1 VNADSKAARAWRAAR
16 RAVAQLR
23 TRERET
29 ARDKLRHAEAKYR
42 TLVEQLPLV
51 TYIDA
56 LSATASGLYASPQ
69 IRALLGYSPD
79 MWIDDP
85 EIFVRVLHPDDRN
98 WVLALVDHCNRTA
111 EPFRAEYRLVHRD
124 GRVVWVQDESLVVC
138 DEDGRPLFTQGYLL
152 DVTERKGAEQRLVAE
167 QGVAR
172 VLAEAIGLAE
182 ATPALTAV
190 ACDALGWRS
199 GTLWLL
205 DRELDVLR
213 SSEATCRRGEG
224 LAGRVWEAHAPIWE
238 KTGEPGT
245 FAAPVLL
252 RSELLGVLEFSG
264 LREPDES
271 LQLTVSVIA
280 SQLAQFVERKQA
292 ETRLWHQALH
302 DALTGL
308 PNRRLFHDR
317 VGQALERAQRSGS
330 SHAVL
335 LMDLDRF
342 KEVNDTLGHD
352 CGDALLNELGERLES
367 HMRSADTV
375 ARLGGDEFGFLLS
388 DVDFLEARELVGR
401 IQRALH
407 DPFTL
412 QDLPVH
418 VEASIGIALFP
429 DHGETVD
436 LLLQRADVAMYVAKR
451 AGSGFAVYDVRKDD
465 HTPTRLTLIGDLRQA
480 LERRELVVH
489 YQPQVELA
497 TGRVSGVEAL
507 LRWEHPVRGLLQPD
521 DFMPVAERSGLMDRL
536 TRYVIDEA
544 LRHQQMWRHAGHE
557 LPVAVNVSMLNLLDP
572 AFPTDVLALLD
583 RWGAPAS
590 SLSLEI
596 TEHTVVADRVRVE
609 DVLSWLAECGL
620 KIAIDDFGTGYSSL
634 ALLRRLPLHGIK
646 IDRSF
651 VRAMTSDHDDAVIVR
666 STIELAH
673 NLGLKVIAE
682 GVATAEIYDELV
694 RLGCDSAQG
703 FHLGAAL
710 PAREIAL
717 WLEDQERASPP
728 SPARRGLPQLRARYT
743 TEI

>member
-1 VNADSKAARAWRAAR
+1 
-16 RAVAQLR
+16 
-23 TRERET
+23 
-29 ARDKLRHAEAKYR
+29 
-42 TLVEQLPLV
+42 
-51 TYIDA
+51 
-56 LSATASGLYASPQ
+56 
-69 IRALLGYSPD
+69 
-79 MWIDDP
+79 M
-85 EIFVRVLHPDDRN
+85 
-98 WVLALVDHCNRTA
+98 
-111 EPFRAEYRLVHRD
+111 
-124 GRVVWVQDESLVVC
+124 
-138 DEDGRPLFTQGYLL
+138 
-152 DVTERKGAEQRLVAE
+152 
-167 QGVAR
+167 
-172 VLAEAIGLAE
+172 AE

-190 ACDALGWRS
+190 VCDALGWRS

-205 DRELDVLR
+205 DREHGVLR
-213 SSEATCRRGEG
+213 SGDAVCRRGEG
-224 LAGRVWEAHAPIWE
+224 LVGRVCDLRTSVWEE
-238 KTGEPGT
+238 TGEPGT

-252 RSELLGVLEFSG
+252 RSEPLGVLEFTG
-264 LREPDES
+264 VREPDAS
-271 LQLTVSVIA
+271 LHLTVGVIA

-317 VGQALERAQRSGS
+317 VGQALERAERSGG

-352 CGDALLNELGERLES
+352 CGDVLLRELGERLES
-367 HMRSADTV
+367 RMRTADTV

-388 DVDFLEARELVGR
+388 DVDFAGASELVAR

-407 DPFTL
+407 DSFTL
-412 QDLPVH
+412 QELPVH

-451 AGSGFAVYDVRKDD
+451 AGSGFAFYDVRKDD
-465 HTPTRLTLIGDLRQA
+465 HTPTRLTLMGDLRNA
-480 LERRELVVH
+480 LEQRELVVH

-507 LRWEHPVRGLLQPD
+507 LRWEHPTRGLLQPD
-521 DFMPVAERSGLMDRL
+521 DFMPAAERSGLMDRL

-544 LRHQQMWRHAGHE
+544 LGHQQVWRNAGWE

-572 AFPTDVLALLD
+572 AFPADVLALLD

-590 SLSLEI
+590 SLGLEI

-609 DVLSWLAECGL
+609 EVLSWLAECGL
-620 KIAIDDFGTGYSSL
+620 TIAIDDFGTGYSSL

-682 GVATAEIYDELV
+682 GVATSDIYEELV
-694 RLGCDSAQG
+694 RLGCDAAQG
-703 FHLGAAL
+703 FYLGAAL
-710 PAREIAL
+710 PARELGL
-717 WLEDQERASPP
+717 WLEGHHRTPTAATGPNRLEAETRAHF
-728 SPARRGLPQLRARYT
+728 AR
-743 TEI
+743 

>member
-1 VNADSKAARAWRAAR
+1 
-16 RAVAQLR
+16 
-23 TRERET
+23 
-29 ARDKLRHAEAKYR
+29 
-42 TLVEQLPLV
+42 
-51 TYIDA
+51 
-56 LSATASGLYASPQ
+56 
-69 IRALLGYSPD
+69 
-79 MWIDDP
+79 M
-85 EIFVRVLHPDDRN
+85 
-98 WVLALVDHCNRTA
+98 
-111 EPFRAEYRLVHRD
+111 
-124 GRVVWVQDESLVVC
+124 
-138 DEDGRPLFTQGYLL
+138 
-152 DVTERKGAEQRLVAE
+152 
-167 QGVAR
+167 
-172 VLAEAIGLAE
+172 AE

-190 ACDALGWRS
+190 VCDALGWRS

-205 DRELDVLR
+205 DREHGVLR
-213 SSEATCRRGEG
+213 SGDAVCRRGEG
-224 LAGRVWEAHAPIWE
+224 LVGRVCDLRTSVWEE
-238 KTGEPGT
+238 TGEPGT

-252 RSELLGVLEFSG
+252 RSEPLGVLEFTG
-264 LREPDES
+264 VREPDAS
-271 LQLTVSVIA
+271 LHLTVGVIA

-317 VGQALERAQRSGS
+317 VGQALERAERSGG

-352 CGDALLNELGERLES
+352 CGDVLLRELGERLES
-367 HMRSADTV
+367 RMRTADTV

-388 DVDFLEARELVGR
+388 DVDFAGASELVAR

-407 DPFTL
+407 DSFTL
-412 QDLPVH
+412 QELPVH

-451 AGSGFAVYDVRKDD
+451 AGSGFAFYDVRKDD
-465 HTPTRLTLIGDLRQA
+465 HTPTRLTLMGDLRNA
-480 LERRELVVH
+480 LEQRELVVH

-507 LRWEHPVRGLLQPD
+507 LRWEHPTRGLLQPD
-521 DFMPVAERSGLMDRL
+521 DFMPAAERSGLMDRL

-544 LRHQQMWRHAGHE
+544 LGHQQVWRNAGWE

-572 AFPTDVLALLD
+572 AFPADILALLD

-590 SLSLEI
+590 SLGLEI

-609 DVLSWLAECGL
+609 EVLSWLAECGL
-620 KIAIDDFGTGYSSL
+620 TIAIDDFGTGYSSL

-682 GVATAEIYDELV
+682 GVATSDIYEELV
-694 RLGCDSAQG
+694 RLGCDAAQG
-703 FHLGAAL
+703 FYLGAAL
-710 PAREIAL
+710 PRAEAGGAPPL
-717 WLEDQERASPP
+717 WAATRRPP
-728 SPARRGLPQLRARYT
+728 SRADPVSARHPTAVSSGDSPGRGLARGLHPRPTACCRVRPTLPHLTQPSTGVTRTTRRSRVTCRLSPRRLEQVTASLRA
-743 TEI
+743 